1 MHGIYIQILAF
12 ILFHIIIRGFLG
24 GSVAKNL
31 PDNAGDVSSI
41 PGLGRSGFPRGIGSR
56 TLRDIWSNR
65 QVWPWSAEAGQRL
78 TKFCQRVHW
87 S

>member
-41 PGLGRSGFPRGIGSR
+41 PGLGRSPREVVNGNPHQYACLGNPM
-56 TLRDIWSNR
+56 NR
-65 QVWPWSAEAGQRL
+65 GAWWAV
-78 TKFCQRVHW
+78 VHGVAKELDTT
-87 S
+87 